1 MCSAKTWGGSLMVGR
16 GSAGRWLLAILHR
29 GGLLLRDLRR
39 LWASFSFFL
48 GGGALTPLHDRMT
61 NAASRRRMNGE
72 RTHTKGFGLSEN
84 VTLCQDLTS
93 SVRARWVNQGLECAR
108 TRLRREQ
115 NLFVARTSALRANK
129 SLFPKPQVSS
139 RRSRVRLPG
148 VL

>member
-1 MCSAKTWGGSLMVGR
+1 MGWQPHGWEGECWPLA
-16 GSAGRWLLAILHR
+16 AGYFAPWWFTTQRSQEVM
-29 GGLLLRDLRR
+29 GLI
-39 LWASFSFFL
+39 FVFL

-61 NAASRRRMNGE
+61 NAASRRRMNGK

-93 SVRARWVNQGLECAR
+93 SVRARWVNQGLEYAR

-129 SLFPKPQVSS
+129 TLFPI
-139 RRSRVRLPG
+139 RAFPG
-148 VL
+148 YDM